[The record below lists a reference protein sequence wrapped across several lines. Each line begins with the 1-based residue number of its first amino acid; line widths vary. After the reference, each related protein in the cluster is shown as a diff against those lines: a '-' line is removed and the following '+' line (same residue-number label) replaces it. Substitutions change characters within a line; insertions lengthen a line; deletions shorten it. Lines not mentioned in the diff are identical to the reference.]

1 MNKIRKFFTTVAG
14 DKERY
19 LCAVNGIIG
28 DHLDKGKSPLAVTM
42 RLFPSAGTS
51 EIGGKICIL
60 ANGSCASEKDWNF
73 KNSSTMTYGSLLQKD
88 FGFTSYFLRYNS
100 GLHISTNG
108 HRFSALLEKFIRSY
122 PVKVTEVVLI
132 GHSMGGLVFRSA
144 CHYGKKEKREWVRLV
159 GKVFYLGTPH
169 LGTHLEKLG
178 KLVTTVLSTIPN
190 PVTKILATIGDLR
203 SDGIKDLRHG
213 YIVDEDWKKAHADNL
228 FHVHRNR
235 TPLLSGADH
244 YLICSTLSKTAG
256 SRLGRLFGDG
266 LVHTASGTGQGLL
279 SSNKLPFPEDHCKI
293 IPGLSHYNLQKSR
306 RVYRQIRTW
315 LMP

>member
-1 MNKIRKFFTTVAG
+1 MNKLQTFFNALAR

-28 DHLDKGKSPLAVTM
+28 DHLDKSRSPLAVTM
-42 RLFPSAGTS
+42 RLYPPVKSS
-51 EIGGKICIL
+51 ESGGRICIL

-73 KNSSTMTYGSLLQKD
+73 KGRAATTYGSLLQKD
-88 FGFTSYFLRYNS
+88 LGFTPFFLRYNS

-108 HRFSALLEKFIRSY
+108 RRFSALLEKFIRSY
-122 PVKVTEVVLI
+122 PVKVSEVILI

-159 GKVFYLGTPH
+159 RKVFYLGSPH
-169 LGTHLEKLG
+169 LGTHFEKLG
-178 KLVTTVLSTIPN
+178 KLVTTILNQIPN
-190 PVTKILATIGDLR
+190 PVTKILASIGDLR

-213 YIVDEDWKKAHADNL
+213 YIVDEDWKKDNADNL
-228 FHVHRNR
+228 FHVHRNK
-235 TPLLSGADH
+235 TPLLNGADH
-244 YLICSTLSKTAG
+244 YLICSTLSKVAG

-266 LVHTASGTGQGLL
+266 LVHPASGTGRGLL
-279 SSNKLPFPEDHCKI
+279 SSNRLPFPKDHCRI

-306 RVYRQIRTW
+306 RVYQQIRTW
-315 LMP
+315 CA